1 MVRGITCRIWSSW
14 RRWLLLRRGCT
25 GRWHGSGRRVCRR
38 GADRG
43 RDAQAA
49 RLGHGDNAAAV
60 EKAIDADQFNDHAEA
75 SKAAAEFIAK
85 AQAKLTRI
93 TTPEVEGA
101 AV

>member
-1 MVRGITCRIWSSW
+1 MNGKFIKGTE
-14 RRWLLLRRGCT
+14 
-25 GRWHGSGRRVCRR
+25 
-38 GADRG
+38 D
-43 RDAQAA
+43 
-49 RLGHGDNAAAV
+49 GHTFV
-60 EKAIDADQFNDHAEA
+60 EKAHEATQYNDHAEA

>member
-1 MVRGITCRIWSSW
+1 MRGTPDVGGIYPLSTVCLEGWNSPPEERTGKIVITHVNGKFIK
-14 RRWLLLRRGCT
+14 GT
-25 GRWHGSGRRVCRR
+25 E
-38 GADRG
+38 D
-43 RDAQAA
+43 
-49 RLGHGDNAAAV
+49 GHEFV
-60 EKAIDADQFNDHAEA
+60 EKAYDADQYADHAEA

>member
-1 MVRGITCRIWSSW
+1 MRGTPDVGGIYPLSTVCLEGWNSSPEERTGKIVITHVNGKFIKS
-14 RRWLLLRRGCT
+14 T
-25 GRWHGSGRRVCRR
+25 
-38 GADRG
+38 D
-43 RDAQAA
+43 D
-49 RLGHGDNAAAV
+49 GHTFV